1 MAEMVGSAVIQEVV
15 SRVSS
20 FVLGKRKDNKESKGH
35 IIERIE
41 MALPELEFALEIS
54 MKLPITD
61 VSLLHRRN
69 MIKQGCMEAAILL
82 DKHKR
87 QSQQEDQRIG
97 WISHGR
103 SLYLSLMGLNK
114 DESVC
119 LSSSDIQ
126 RFEWFADCASK
137 FVRDVESGCSLR
149 HYTFCNP
156 LARQLLEGKILGY
169 ERMEGTE
176 VRRFYVWPKCFEGR
190 GAEAELQYRYEDR
203 KMPEKGFRLTL
214 MLRLSE
220 STDIVG
226 IAIKCLLSLA
236 SQFRLVTESAI
247 GELSLLP
254 DLLDISNSFAPSL
267 AGIKLQYIRY
277 SDIFRPDPIC
287 CEAKGEGFCP
297 NGSISSEL
305 SHVLPEPVMCAD
317 FRCNISARE
326 ESSLV
331 KSNNDANRP
340 PLELAAAVVPHL
352 VQEGL
357 QKSFAYEVIGFKEKR
372 IHGIIQEMTEMV
384 RSQAINRFV
393 GQSELTNYGMLWI
406 SAHGCAYYGVQKIN
420 SEMASVPNA
429 HGRSKTRRVA
439 KRRRRNCI

>member
-15 SRVSS
+15 SGVSS
-20 FVLGKRKDNKESKGH
+20 FVLGKRKDKESKGH
-35 IIERIE
+35 MIERLE
-41 MALPELEFALEIS
+41 MALAELEFALERS

-61 VSLLHRRN
+61 ASLLHRRN

-114 DESVC
+114 DDSVC
-119 LSSSDIQ
+119 LRSSDVQ

-156 LARQLLEGKILGY
+156 LVRQLLEGKILGY
-169 ERMEGTE
+169 EGMEGTE
-176 VRRFYVWPKCFEGR
+176 VRRCYVWPKCFEGR
-190 GAEAELQYRYEDR
+190 GVEAELQYRYEDR

-226 IAIKCLLSLA
+226 IAIKCLLSLQ
-236 SQFRLVTESAI
+236 SQFKLVTESAM

-254 DLLDISNSFAPSL
+254 NLHDISNSYDPSL
-267 AGIKLQYIRY
+267 VGIQPQYIRY

-297 NGSISSEL
+297 SSSISSEL
-305 SHVLPEPVMCAD
+305 SHILPEPIMCAD

-326 ESSLV
+326 CILIRSTDDV
-331 KSNNDANRP
+331 DRP

-357 QKSFAYEVIGFKEKR
+357 QKSFAYEVIGFKEQR
-372 IHGIIQEMTEMV
+372 RDGSIQEMSEMV
-384 RSQAINRFV
+384 RSQAINRFAD
-393 GQSELTNYGMLWI
+393 ELWNALDLCTWLCILW
-406 SAHGCAYYGVQKIN
+406 CAEDKL
-420 SEMASVPNA
+420 
-429 HGRSKTRRVA
+429 
-439 KRRRRNCI
+439 